1 MERKWPCKMTE
12 KIKKQLNIT
21 NALFLVFLL
30 VQLLPERYSKETYE
44 INIIIF
50 VVAIQVIYLIF
61 SFVTKKEKKLETIRD
76 ILGITYFIIIAWQL
90 MTSKSGFL
98 NELLF
103 PAPGIVIEQFI
114 HDLPRILEGIQSSL
128 LIILQGYILAIL
140 TAIPLGLAA
149 GWHIRFGNSF
159 QYVSKF
165 FGSIPPIVYIPY
177 AIALLPAFRDASVF
191 VIYAASFWPILG
203 ATMAGVFNIEK
214 KILDSAKTLN
224 VGRFSMLFHVM
235 LPAALPEILMGCSQG
250 LGISFILLTSA
261 EMIGGKTGMGY
272 YIKYY
277 SDFGDFTRI
286 VVGIIVLGIVVSVIT
301 LFFNKLQRYL
311 LRWRQ

>member
-1 MERKWPCKMTE
+1 MKDKL
-12 KIKKQLNIT
+12 KKQLNIT
-21 NALFLVFLL
+21 NLLFIVFLL
-30 VQLLPERYSKETYE
+30 IQLLPEQYSKETYE

-50 VVAIQVIYLIF
+50 VIGIQVIYLLL
-61 SFVTKKEKKLETIRD
+61 SFLNKKEEKMETIQD
-76 ILGITYFIIIAWQL
+76 IIAILYLLIIIWQL
-90 MTSKSGFL
+90 LTSKSAIL

-114 HDLPRILEGIQSSL
+114 ADLPKILEGIQSSIF
-128 LIILQGYILAIL
+128 IIIQGYLLAL
-140 TAIPLGLAA
+140 VTAIPLGLAA

-159 QYVSKF
+159 LYVSKF
-165 FGSIPPIVYIPY
+165 FGSIPPIVYMPY

-191 VIYAASFWPILG
+191 VIFAASFWPILG

-224 VGRFSMLFHVM
+224 VGKLSMLFHVM

-286 VVGIIVLGIVVSVIT
+286 VVGIIVLGVVVSILT
-301 LFFNKLQRYL
+301 YFFNLLQSYL

>member
-1 MERKWPCKMTE
+1 MIE
-12 KIKKQLNIT
+12 KIKKQLNIA
-21 NALFLVFLL
+21 NILFVIFLA
-30 VQLLPERYSKETYE
+30 VQLLPERYSQETYE

-50 VVAIQVIYLIF
+50 VVAIEVIYLFF
-61 SFVTKKEKKLETIRD
+61 SFISKKEKNMETIRD
-76 ILGITYFIIIAWQL
+76 IIGITYFIIIAWQL
-90 MTSKSGFL
+90 MTSKSAFL

-114 HDLPRILEGIQSSL
+114 ADFPKIIEGIQSSL
-128 LIILQGYILAIL
+128 LIMLQRYALAIL

-159 QYVSKF
+159 HYVSKF

-191 VIYAASFWPILG
+191 VIFAASFWPILG

-224 VGRFSMLFHVM
+224 VGNLSMLFHVM
-235 LPAALPEILMGCSQG
+235 LPAALPEILMGCNQG

-261 EMIGGKTGMGY
+261 EMIGGTKGMGF

-301 LFFNKLQRYL
+301 MFSNKLERYL

>member
-1 MERKWPCKMTE
+1 MIK
-12 KIKKQLNIT
+12 KIKKQLNIA
-21 NALFLVFLL
+21 NILFVIFLA
-30 VQLLPERYSKETYE
+30 VQLLPERYSQETYE

-50 VVAIQVIYLIF
+50 VVAIEVIYLFF
-61 SFVTKKEKKLETIRD
+61 SFISKKEKNMETIRD
-76 ILGITYFIIIAWQL
+76 IIGITYFIIIAWQL
-90 MTSKSGFL
+90 MTSKSAFL

-114 HDLPRILEGIQSSL
+114 ADFPKIIEGIQSSL
-128 LIILQGYILAIL
+128 LIMLQGYALAIL
-140 TAIPLGLAA
+140 TAIPSGLAA

-159 QYVSKF
+159 HYVSKF

-191 VIYAASFWPILG
+191 VIFAAAFWPILG

-224 VGRFSMLFHVM
+224 VGNLSMLFHVM
-235 LPAALPEILMGCSQG
+235 LPAALPEILMGCNQG

-261 EMIGGKTGMGY
+261 EMIGGTKGMGF

-301 LFFNKLQRYL
+301 MFSNKLERYL

>member
-1 MERKWPCKMTE
+1 MIE

-21 NALFLVFLL
+21 NILFAIFLA
-30 VQLLPERYSKETYE
+30 VQLLPERYSQETYE

-50 VVAIQVIYLIF
+50 VVAIEVIYLIF
-61 SFVTKKEKKLETIRD
+61 FFINKKGKNMETIRD
-76 ILGITYFIIIAWQL
+76 IIGITYLIIIAWQL
-90 MTSKSGFL
+90 MTSKSAFL

-114 HDLPRILEGIQSSL
+114 ADFPKIIEGIQSSL
-128 LIILQGYILAIL
+128 LIMLQGYALAML

-159 QYVSKF
+159 NYVSKF

-177 AIALLPAFRDASVF
+177 AIALLPAFRDASIF
-191 VIYAASFWPILG
+191 VIFAAAFWPILG

-224 VGRFSMLFHVM
+224 VGNLSMLFHVM
-235 LPAALPEILMGCSQG
+235 LPAALPEILMGCNQG

-261 EMIGGKTGMGY
+261 EMIGGTKGMGF

-301 LFFNKLQRYL
+301 MFSNKLERYL

>member
-1 MERKWPCKMTE
+1 MIE
-12 KIKKQLNIT
+12 KIKKQLNIA
-21 NALFLVFLL
+21 NILFVIFLA
-30 VQLLPERYSKETYE
+30 VQLLPERYSQETYE

-50 VVAIQVIYLIF
+50 VVAIEVIYLFF
-61 SFVTKKEKKLETIRD
+61 SFISKKEKNMETIRD
-76 ILGITYFIIIAWQL
+76 IIGITYFIIIAWQL
-90 MTSKSGFL
+90 MTSKSAFL

-114 HDLPRILEGIQSSL
+114 ADFPKIIEGIQSSL
-128 LIILQGYILAIL
+128 LIMLQGYALAIL
-140 TAIPLGLAA
+140 TAIPSGLAA

-159 QYVSKF
+159 HYVSKF

-191 VIYAASFWPILG
+191 VIFAAAFWPILG

-224 VGRFSMLFHVM
+224 VGNLSMLFHVM
-235 LPAALPEILMGCSQG
+235 LPAALPEILMGCNQG

-261 EMIGGKTGMGY
+261 EMIGGTKGMGF

-301 LFFNKLQRYL
+301 MFSNKLERYL